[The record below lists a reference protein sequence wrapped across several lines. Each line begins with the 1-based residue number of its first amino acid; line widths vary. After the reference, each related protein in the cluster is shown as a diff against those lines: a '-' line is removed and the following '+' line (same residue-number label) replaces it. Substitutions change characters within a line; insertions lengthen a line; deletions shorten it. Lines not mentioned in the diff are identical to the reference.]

1 MAGYTHSFL
10 LAILALLFVSVSG
23 DTCRTVE
30 NAYKSIEVA
39 RRGSNSYYTSQND
52 YWNKALAKTKP
63 SCVIF
68 PQNARDTQRVV
79 DVLGTNTEQFAIKA
93 GGLMPNADFSRYG

>member
-1 MAGYTHSFL
+1 MAGYTLSFL
-10 LAILALLFVSVSG
+10 LLILSLLLVSVSG

-30 NAYKSIEVA
+30 NAYKTIEVA
-39 RRGSNSYYTSQND
+39 RRGSNSYYASQND

-63 SCVIF
+63 TCVIF
-68 PQNARDTQRVV
+68 PQSARDVQRIV
-79 DVLGTNTEQFAIKA
+79 DVLGANTEQFAIKA